1 MSIPGSASPL
11 FLAATGAAGYE
22 IERSLRF
29 NSADSARLTKTFSS
43 SGNQKT
49 WSWNCWFKRSKLNLN
64 LSLLAAYSSGSVN
77 SYVRFNSSNFLD
89 IYSRDGAGSQL
100 ILTTDQVFRDPASW
114 TALTL
119 VADTTQSTA
128 SDRFKV
134 YINGS
139 QITSFS
145 SSTYPALNANLAFNG
160 TFLHSIGDL
169 AQSAQYFDG
178 YIADIH
184 FVDGQALAPTDFGE
198 FDDNNLWQPIERA
211 GTYGTNGFHL
221 DFSNNSSVAA
231 LGTDTSGNSN
241 TFTVNNISV
250 TAGPDNDS
258 LRDSPVNGDPTGDTG
273 VGGEISSNYATLSGV
288 HNSGTNVRLGE
299 GGLEFFSYDGNYQ
312 GVVATIAMTHKTY
325 WETKVPAALTYF
337 VPGIIRIDTTPV
349 QSGSARLGVSATE
362 YPNSATIWPDG
373 QAVYY
378 NGSSVYSTGA
388 IWSAGDI
395 IGHAYDP
402 ATGNYYGW
410 RNGVALNSGN
420 AVATLDTSY
429 TYAPAVVTAQSSL
442 TNSVTI
448 NFGQGPFTYGN
459 AGTNRA
465 AASYKCLCTSNLP
478 DPTIAD
484 GSTAMN
490 VATWTGSG
498 AARNI
503 TGLNHSTGLA
513 WIKYRSGNLGSGT
526 HYLFDSNRGANKY
539 VSSNAAGAED
549 GSYTDLVTGF
559 LSDGFSLGAD
569 AGSGGV
575 NYSASGYTNE
585 KYVGWSWAGG
595 SSNTTIAAGSLNSS
609 AYNQSEVWSGYPK
622 TGTQPAGAEWTY
634 AFNGNL
640 TNGVYPNTNVT
651 TTLTIDTSDRPTWS
665 GSIRIYGVN
674 YGGVVTIN
682 GTNVS
687 SATSG
692 SLGWFDLSSILGSS
706 GTLAS
711 FSLTNSGGNY
721 AKINAVELDGK
732 LLIDAGVSV
741 TNIPSIAS
749 TVSANPSAGFS
760 SVTYTGNA
768 TSGSTVG
775 HGLNA
780 EPELVICKNRS
791 TAVYW
796 VVYFK
801 ALGATKVIFLNTTN
815 AAQPDTNWANTTPT
829 SSVFSIGAG
838 TNQNGSGNNQ
848 LAYCFSPVEGY
859 SAFGTY
865 TGNGSATDGPFV
877 YTGFRPRW
885 ILFRS
890 TASGKNWFIYDTER
904 DLYNVAENYLI
915 ADDPGAE
922 AQFDTLDVLSNG
934 FKLRASDASFNAS
947 GAEHIW
953 AAFAEHPFKTARAR

>member
-29 NSADSARLTKTFSS
+29 NPADSARLTKTFSS

-49 WSWNCWFKRSKLNLN
+49 WSWNCWFKRSKLNFN
-64 LSLLAAYSSGSVN
+64 LSLLAAYSSSSVN
-77 SYVRFNSSNFLD
+77 SYVRFNTSNFLD

-100 ILTTDQVFRDPASW
+100 VLTTDQAFRDLASW
-114 TALTL
+114 AALTL

-169 AQSAQYFDG
+169 AQSTQYFDG

-198 FDDNNLWQPIERA
+198 LDDNNIWQPKKYA
-211 GTYGTNGFHL
+211 GAYGTNGFHL
-221 DFSNNSSVAA
+221 DFADNSSVAA

-241 TFTVNNISV
+241 TFTVNNLSV
-250 TAGPDNDS
+250 TAGLDNDS

-273 VGGEISSNYATLSGV
+273 VGGEISSNYATFSGV
-288 HNSGTNVRLGE
+288 HNSGTNVRLSE

-337 VPGIIRIDTTPV
+337 VPGIIRIDTMPV

-442 TNSVTI
+442 TNAVTI

-465 AASYKCLCTSNLP
+465 DASYKCLCTSNLT

-484 GSTAMN
+484 GSTAFDVKLYTGNQTAKVIPTGFSPDFVWTKRRDAANNHQVYDSVRGDNEIIVSNMN
-490 VATWTGSG
+490 IAEETVPNEVSFASTDGI
-498 AARNI
+498 NI
-503 TGLNHSTGLA
+503 
-513 WIKYRSGNLGSGT
+513 GSGT
-526 HYLFDSNRGANKY
+526 RSNENSVSY
-539 VSSNAAGAED
+539 VAWA
-549 GSYTDLVTGF
+549 
-559 LSDGFSLGAD
+559 
-569 AGSGGV
+569 
-575 NYSASGYTNE
+575 
-585 KYVGWSWAGG
+585 WAGG
-595 SSNTTIAAGSLNSS
+595 SSNTTIAAGGLNSS
-609 AYNQSEVWSGYPK
+609 AYNQSEIWSGYPK
-622 TGTQPAGAEWTY
+622 TGTQPSGAEWTY

-711 FSLTNSGGNY
+711 FSLTNPGGNY

-732 LLIDAGVSV
+732 LLIDTGVSV
-741 TNIPSIAS
+741 TNVPSIAS

-760 SVTYTGNA
+760 IATYTGNA

-775 HGLNA
+775 HGLSA
-780 EPELVICKNRS
+780 EPELIICKNRS
-791 TAVYW
+791 TAVNW

-801 ALGATKVIFLNTTN
+801 ALGASKVIFLNTTN
-815 AAQPDTNWANTTPT
+815 AAQADSNWASTTPT
-829 SSVFSIGAG
+829 SSVFSIGG
-838 TNQNGSGNNQ
+838 NSNENGSGNNQ
-848 LAYCFSPVEGY
+848 LAYCFAPVEGY

-865 TGNGSATDGPFV
+865 TGNGSTDGPFV

-904 DLYNVAENYLI
+904 DSYNVAETYLI
-915 ADDPGAE
+915 ADDAGAE
-922 AQFDTLDVLSNG
+922 AQFDTLDILSNG
-934 FKLRASDASFNAS
+934 FKLRASDASFNAN